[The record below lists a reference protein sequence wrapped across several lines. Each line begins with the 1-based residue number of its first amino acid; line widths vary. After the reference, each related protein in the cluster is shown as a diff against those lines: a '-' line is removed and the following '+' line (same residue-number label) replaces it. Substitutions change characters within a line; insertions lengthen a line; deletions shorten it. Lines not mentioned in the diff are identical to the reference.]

1 MTLGR
6 LSIRA
11 RITLGSMAVAAVLLI
26 VALMLVR
33 VQFATILSA
42 ADATLAQSDLTSFQ
56 QDIRANP
63 DESVDD
69 PGTGV
74 LVYVR
79 SPDDT
84 VEVNTMPHDVVAVVR
99 DRAPMDAQFTFTDD
113 EGRSFLV
120 VGRSVDTSRGTW
132 ALWSTRSTSS
142 SELALGGLDRV
153 LVIGGVVLLLGFAIA
168 SWLLATA
175 ALRPVTA
182 MRRQA
187 EQLQTD
193 GQLPVP
199 PTRDELAG
207 LATTLNR
214 FLEQAQAA
222 NLRERQMVSD
232 AAHELRTPLAA
243 LKTQLELAHRDDG
256 DAEALARQL
265 RAAEGSVDR
274 LSSLASN
281 LLELSRLESHDA
293 SASSDAASV
302 IDEFTGSV
310 DRARTLAIG
319 RGIAIDFDVR
329 VADESARYAL
339 DAQAFGRLS
348 DNLLSNALNALPP
361 AGTIVARLAE
371 TGDKLT
377 LTVQDDGPG
386 MPDDFVPVAF
396 ERFSRPDASRTTSTG
411 GSGLGLA
418 LVHALT
424 VGAGGTASVENTH
437 PGLLVTVSLPKM

>member
-1 MTLGR
+1 MRLGR
-6 LSIRA
+6 PSIRA
-11 RITLGSMAVAAVLLI
+11 RITLGSIAVAAVLL
-26 VALMLVR
+26 VAALFLVR
-33 VQFATILSA
+33 AQFAAILSA
-42 ADATLAQSDLTSFQ
+42 ADSTLAQSDLTSFQ

-63 DESVDD
+63 EEAVDD
-69 PGTGV
+69 PGTGI
-74 LVYVR
+74 LVYVQA
-79 SPDDT
+79 PDGT
-84 VEVNTMPHDVVAVVR
+84 VEVDTVPHDVLAVVR
-99 DRAPMDAQFTFTDD
+99 DRAAGDEEFAFTDD
-113 EGRSFLV
+113 EGRTFLV
-120 VGRSVDTSRGTW
+120 VGRSVDTPQGTW
-132 ALWSTRSTSS
+132 ALWSARSTSS
-142 SELALGGLDRV
+142 SEIALEGLDRV
-153 LVIGGVVLLLGFAIA
+153 LVIGGVVLLLGFAVA

-187 EQLQTD
+187 ERLEAD
-193 GQLPVP
+193 GHLPVP
-199 PTRDELAG
+199 QTRDELAE

-214 FLEQAQAA
+214 FLEQVQAA
-222 NLRERQMVSD
+222 NLREKQMVSD

-256 DAEALARQL
+256 DAAALGRQL

-293 SASSDAASV
+293 TASSDAASV

-329 VADESARYAL
+329 VGDESARYAL
-339 DAQAFGRLS
+339 DAQAFGRLC

-361 AGTIVARLAE
+361 TGTIVATLAQLGE
-371 TGDKLT
+371 SLT

-386 MPDDFVPVAF
+386 MPDDFVPLAF
-396 ERFSRPDASRTTSTG
+396 ERFSRPDASRATSTG

-418 LVHALT
+418 LVHALA
-424 VGAGGTASVENTH
+424 VGAGGTASVENTR